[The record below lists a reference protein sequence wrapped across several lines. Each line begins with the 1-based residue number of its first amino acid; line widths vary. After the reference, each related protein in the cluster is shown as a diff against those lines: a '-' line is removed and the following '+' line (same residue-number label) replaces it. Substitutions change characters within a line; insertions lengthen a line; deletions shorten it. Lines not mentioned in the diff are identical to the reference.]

1 MWEYVTTLDF
11 EWEVYMGRR
20 QWRWSFL
27 VYVAAR
33 LLALSCIIVSLVGF
47 NLTREFDCAVRVLGM
62 CRKVRPYLL
71 HPSSHSFGFALYW
84 YE

>member
-1 MWEYVTTLDF
+1 MHTFAGLYMWEYFTTFDF
-11 EWEVYMGRR
+11 EWEVYTGRR

-47 NLTREFDCAVRVLGM
+47 NLTREFNCAVRLPGVYRTILSVLT
-62 CRKVRPYLL
+62 PPIL
-71 HPSSHSFGFALYW
+71 A
-84 YE
+84 